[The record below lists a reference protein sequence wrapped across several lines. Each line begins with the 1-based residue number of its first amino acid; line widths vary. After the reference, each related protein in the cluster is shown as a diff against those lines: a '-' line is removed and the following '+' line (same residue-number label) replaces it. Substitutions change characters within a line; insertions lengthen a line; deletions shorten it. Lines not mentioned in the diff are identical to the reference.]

1 MGNKQATREAYGKV
15 LVELGKENPNLIVMD
30 ADLSGSTKTGEFAK
44 VYPERFFNMGIAEQ
58 NLYAS
63 AAGIALSGKVVCAST
78 FAMFAAGRAF
88 EIIRNSIGYT
98 SANVKICATHAGI
111 TVGEDGASH
120 QTFEDLALMR
130 TIPGMTVINP
140 CDGVSAEK
148 LIRQAVAFDGPAY
161 IRLGRA
167 SVPIFYNENDEIELG
182 KAKVLKEG
190 KDLTQVKYIIG
201 TGGALTR
208 LPHRVDIMKKI
219 APYNESGM
227 LLFPSEHAQILV
239 DNDYIMASLGVLST
253 RYREAAI
260 KLLEKSLDMK
270 FPEKKD
276 EKFTSAAMALK
287 EAEIAVE
294 EKDHAEEERR
304 EHIRQMEKL
313 GYDMSAYKNDDP
325 TSNGDDEGVKG
336 KWTDKE

>member
-1 MGNKQATREAYGKV
+1 
-15 LVELGKENPNLIVMD
+15 
-30 ADLSGSTKTGEFAK
+30 
-44 VYPERFFNMGIAEQ
+44 
-58 NLYAS
+58 
-63 AAGIALSGKVVCAST
+63 
-78 FAMFAAGRAF
+78 
-88 EIIRNSIGYT
+88 
-98 SANVKICATHAGI
+98 
-111 TVGEDGASH
+111 
-120 QTFEDLALMR
+120 
-130 TIPGMTVINP
+130 
-140 CDGVSAEK
+140 
-148 LIRQAVAFDGPAY
+148 
-161 IRLGRA
+161 
-167 SVPIFYNENDEIELG
+167 
-182 KAKVLKEG
+182 
-190 KDLTQVKYIIG
+190 
-201 TGGALTR
+201 
-208 LPHRVDIMKKI
+208 MKKI

-260 KLLEKSLDMK
+260 KLLDKSLDMK

-313 GYDMSAYKNDDP
+313 GYDMSAYKKDDP

-336 KWTDKE
+336 KWTENE